1 MSLLGAYYTA
11 SIPGQAVTGEM
22 DYYVEAKSTTGAA
35 SYKPFDAPS
44 DSYHYLLNTDI
55 LPELYIN
62 EIMASSTTCCPD
74 DDGET
79 DAFDDWIEIY
89 NASEGTVDLS
99 GMYLSDNLSDPF
111 KSKIPNSV
119 TIPAGGFMIFWADEQ
134 GNQGPL
140 HMNFKLSKSGEAA
153 GLYYIDGR
161 RIDDKTFSDQDD
173 NKSFGRSGNETGNE
187 ATWIQF
193 TSPTPGAPNP

>member
-1 MSLLGAYYTA
+1 
-11 SIPGQAVTGEM
+11 
-22 DYYVEAKSTTGAA
+22 
-35 SYKPFDAPS
+35 
-44 DSYHYLLNTDI
+44 
-55 LPELYIN
+55 
-62 EIMASSTTCCPD
+62 
-74 DDGET
+74 
-79 DAFDDWIEIY
+79 
-89 NASEGTVDLS
+89 
-99 GMYLSDNLSDPF
+99 MYLSDNLSDPF
-111 KSKIPNSV
+111 KSKIPNGV